1 MSILSSDYLPAI
13 EIESGAHPTHAVLWM
28 HGLGADGN
36 DFVPIVQELEL
47 PMKTAIR
54 FIFPHAPQQEVSI
67 NGGLV
72 MRAWYD
78 IKNIN
83 LNQHE
88 DEKGIRSSQHAITAL
103 IGRENQRG
111 IPSRNI
117 ILAGFSQGGV
127 MALHVG
133 LHHPEK
139 LGGIMALSSYL
150 PLTHTLRKEAHIANA
165 STQIVMAHG
174 SYDPIIPIQLAKASR
189 QLLLQNG
196 YQVEWHEYPMAHSVC
211 AEELI
216 DISKWL
222 RKVLL

>member
-36 DFVPIVQELEL
+36 DFVPIVQELE
-47 PMKTAIR
+47 PPPETQIR
-54 FIFPHAPQQEVSI
+54 FIFPHAPQQSVSI

-78 IKNIN
+78 IRNVN

-88 DEKGIRSSQHAITAL
+88 DEIGLRNSQHAITAL
-103 IGRENQRG
+103 IARENQRG
-111 IPSRNI
+111 ILSSRI
-117 ILAGFSQGGV
+117 VLAGFSQGGV
-127 MALHVG
+127 MALQVG
-133 LHHPEK
+133 LRHPEK
-139 LGGIMALSSYL
+139 LAGIMALSSYL
-150 PLTHTLRKEAHIANA
+150 PLAHTLTKEAHAANT
-165 STQIVMAHG
+165 STPIVMAHG
-174 SYDPIIPIQLAKASR
+174 RYDPVIPIQLAKASR

-196 YQVEWHEYPMAHSVC
+196 YQVEWHEYPMPHSVC

-216 DISKWL
+216 DISNWL